1 MTADLFTKA
10 LPKNDHWRHTK
21 ALLAELPESVI
32 EETKQAD
39 SVQAS
44 DSRSAGEDDLS
55 EESTLLEFIGSPY
68 EITDE
73 RQLGRSVSYAGI
85 IGELEIANWEE
96 SKRIAFWEKN
106 VGDISEMPENYG

>member
-1 MTADLFTKA
+1 ML
-10 LPKNDHWRHTK
+10 
-21 ALLAELPESVI
+21 

-44 DSRSAGEDDLS
+44 NSEATGENDQE

-68 EITDE
+68 EVTDE

-106 VGDISEMPENYG
+106 VGDINEMPENYG